1 MALSYSFH
9 ISNQG
14 HAVSTC
20 SKLNGVSKHNERKY
34 ESKDYDRS
42 KIDIIFSHTGKGL
55 YRDVQAV
62 YHEEFDEAVQ
72 KYNDLQKREDRKI
85 KDYLHHVSDS
95 KNNDVAVEIIIQLGD
110 AEYWKDKDMDFKMSM
125 KLYFED
131 QLERLKREMPDF
143 KIANAV
149 IHYDEKSPHM
159 HVVGVP
165 VAHGYK
171 RGLEVRCS
179 KTQIFTKNT
188 LSKLQ
193 DVMRVNPKLP
203 TKMIIVNRKDPVK
216 TKPKKKGRNFD
227 FTKSELDEYTRA
239 CQERKS
245 HLEELDQAILQK
257 EKEIAELGD
266 SARLKE
272 KDIALLNEKIEHL
285 RSDSR
290 KAERD
295 LENVKSRLETFNK
308 RADEAQ
314 EQLNQINEIQLPAV
328 RQELISAQ
336 ISTREAEERNT
347 ELKVENAL
355 LEDDNKALR
364 HEQGALEQD
373 IKDLQNCKADLQNE
387 VNRWQNSLDLLKGA
401 VSKILNSASEN
412 FKKIILLHTAAK
424 ISPENAVDL
433 IEKTRQLHSDK
444 IDQLET
450 DQTIKEKSK
459 AIIDEGAD
467 EVQEYV
473 RPRRRG
479 R

>member
-9 ISNQG
+9 VSNQG
-14 HAVSTC
+14 HAISSC

-34 ESKDYDRS
+34 KSKDYDRN
-42 KIDIIFSHTGKGL
+42 KIDIIFSQTGRGL
-55 YRDVQAV
+55 YKDVQAI
-62 YHEEFDEAVQ
+62 YHDEFDEAVQ
-72 KYNDLQKREDRKI
+72 KYNDKQTREDRKI
-85 KDYLHHVSDS
+85 KDYIHHVSDS

-110 AEYWKDKDMDFKMSM
+110 AEYWKDKDMDFKRSM

-179 KTQIFTKNT
+179 KTQIFTKKT
-188 LSKLQ
+188 LSRLQ
-193 DVMRVNPKLP
+193 DVMRINPKLP
-203 TKMIIVNRKDPVK
+203 TKMLIVNRKDPVE

-227 FTKSELDEYTRA
+227 FTKQELDEYTKEHL
-239 CQERKS
+239 EREK

-257 EKEIAELGD
+257 EKEIAELGN
-266 SARLKE
+266 SAQLKE
-272 KDIALLNEKIEHL
+272 KDIAVLDEKIEHL
-285 RSDSR
+285 KLDR
-290 KAERD
+290 KQKEKD
-295 LENVKSRLETFNK
+295 LEDVKSRLATFNK

-314 EQLNQINEIQLPAV
+314 EQLNQINEKLPAV

-336 ISTREAEERNT
+336 IGTQKAQEKNAK
-347 ELKVENAL
+347 LKSENVI

-373 IKDLQNCKADLQNE
+373 IKDLQENKTDLQNDIQK
-387 VNRWQNSLDLLKGA
+387 WQDSLDLLKRA
-401 VSKILNSASEN
+401 VAKILNSASEN
-412 FKKIILLHTAAK
+412 FKKIIVLHKAAK
-424 ISPENAVDL
+424 ISPEKAA
-433 IEKTRQLHSDK
+433 EFTEQTRQLHSEK
-444 IDQLET
+444 IDQLDA
-450 DQTIKEKSK
+450 DQTIKRESK
-459 AIIDEGAD
+459 KIIDEGAE
-467 EVQEYV
+467 EVQEYI

>member
-1 MALSYSFH
+1 MALSYSLH
-9 ISNQG
+9 VSNKG
-14 HAVSTC
+14 NAISTC

-34 ESKDYDRS
+34 ESKDYDRN

-62 YHEEFDEAVQ
+62 YHEEFDEALQ

-110 AEYWKDKDMDFKMSM
+110 AEYWKDKDMDFKRSM
-125 KLYFED
+125 KMYFED
-131 QLERLKREMPDF
+131 QLERLQREMPDF
-143 KIANAV
+143 KVANSV

-193 DVMRVNPKLP
+193 DVMRLNPKLP
-203 TKMIIVNRKDPVK
+203 TKMIIVNRKDPIK

-227 FTKSELDEYTRA
+227 FTKSELDEYTKE
-239 CQERKS
+239 CQEREAY
-245 HLEELDQAILQK
+245 LEELDQAISQK
-257 EKEIAELGD
+257 RQDLTELGS
-266 SARLKE
+266 SAQLKE
-272 KDIALLNEKIEHL
+272 KDIAVLDEKIEHL
-285 RSDSR
+285 RSDR
-290 KAERD
+290 KKAERD
-295 LENVKSRLETFNK
+295 LEDVKSKLATFNK

-314 EQLNQINEIQLPAV
+314 EQLKQINEKLPAV
-328 RQELISAQ
+328 RQDLITAQ
-336 ISTREAEERNT
+336 ISFKDVEERNA
-347 ELKVENAL
+347 ELKVEN
-355 LEDDNKALR
+355 DRFKDYNKALKQ
-364 HEQGALEQD
+364 E
-373 IKDLQNCKADLQNE
+373 IKDLQDNKSDLQND
-387 VNRWQNSLDLLKGA
+387 VQKWQDSLDLLKGA
-401 VSKILNSASEN
+401 VAKILNSASEN
-412 FKKIILLHTAAK
+412 FKKIILLHTK
-424 ISPENAVDL
+424 SQISSEKAVEFT
-433 IEKTRQLHSDK
+433 EKTRQLHSEK

-450 DQTIKEKSK
+450 DQTIKRESK
-459 AIIDEGAD
+459 KIIDDGAE
-467 EVQEYV
+467 EVHEYI

>member
-1 MALSYSFH
+1 MALSYSLH
-9 ISNQG
+9 VSNQG
-14 HAVSTC
+14 NAISTC
-20 SKLNGVSKHNERKY
+20 SKLNGVSKHNERRY

-42 KIDIIFSHTGKGL
+42 KIDIIYTHTGRGL
-55 YRDVQAV
+55 YKDVQAV
-62 YHEEFDEAVQ
+62 YHNEFDEALQ
-72 KYNDLQKREDRKI
+72 KYNDNQKREDRKI

-110 AEYWKDKDMDFKMSM
+110 AEYWKDKDMDFKRSM

-149 IHYDEKSPHM
+149 IHYEEKSPHM

-193 DVMRVNPKLP
+193 DVMRLNPKLP
-203 TKMIIVNRKDPVK
+203 IKMIIVNRKDPIE

-227 FTKSELDEYTRA
+227 FTKSELDEYTKER
-239 CQERKS
+239 QEREA
-245 HLEELDQAILQK
+245 HLEELDQAISQK
-257 EKEIAELGD
+257 KQELAGLGD

-272 KDIALLNEKIEHL
+272 KDIAVLDEKIEHL
-285 RSDSR
+285 RSDR
-290 KAERD
+290 KKAERD
-295 LENVKSRLETFNK
+295 LEDVKSKLATFNK

-314 EQLNQINEIQLPAV
+314 AQLKQINEKLPAM
-328 RQELISAQ
+328 RQELITAQ
-336 ISTREAEERNT
+336 ISAQKAQERNA
-347 ELKVENAL
+347 ELKSENDL

-373 IKDLQNCKADLQNE
+373 IETWQNRKADLQNE
-387 VNRWQNSLDLLKGA
+387 VNEWQNSLDLLKGA
-401 VSKILNSASEN
+401 VSKILNAASEN
-412 FKKIILLHTAAK
+412 FKKIIALHKAAK
-424 ISPENAVDL
+424 ISPEKAA
-433 IEKTRQLHSDK
+433 EFTEQTRQLHSEK
-444 IDQLET
+444 IDKLDT
-450 DQTIKEKSK
+450 NQTIKRESK
-459 AIIDEGAD
+459 KIIDDGAE
-467 EVQEYV
+467 EVQEYI

>member
-9 ISNQG
+9 VSNQG

-20 SKLNGVSKHNERKY
+20 SKLNGISKHNERRY

-42 KIDIIFSHTGKGL
+42 KIDIIYTHTGRGL
-55 YRDVQAV
+55 YKDVQAV
-62 YHEEFDEAVQ
+62 YQDQFDEAVQ

-110 AEYWKDKDMDFKMSM
+110 AEYWKDKDIDFKRSM

-203 TKMIIVNRKDPVK
+203 TKMIIVNRKDPVE

-227 FTKSELDEYTRA
+227 FTKQELDEYTK
-239 CQERKS
+239 ERLEREK
-245 HLEELDQAILQK
+245 HLEELDQAISQK
-257 EKEIAELGD
+257 KQDLAELGD
-266 SARLKE
+266 SAQLKE
-272 KDIALLNEKIEHL
+272 KDIALLNDKIEHL
-285 RSDSR
+285 KSEQKKD
-290 KAERD
+290 ERG
-295 LENVKSRLETFNK
+295 LEDVKSRLAMYEK
-308 RADEAQ
+308 KADEAQ
-314 EQLNQINEIQLPAV
+314 KQFKQINEKLPAV

-336 ISTREAEERNT
+336 ISTKKAQEENTKLKAENDRFEDYN
-347 ELKVENAL
+347 KV
-355 LEDDNKALR
+355 LR
-364 HEQGALEQD
+364 HEQTILQSD
-373 IKDLQNCKADLQNE
+373 IKILQTNKSDLQNDIQK
-387 VNRWQNSLDLLKGA
+387 WQNALDQLKGA
-401 VSKILNSASEN
+401 VAKILNSASEN
-412 FKKIILLHTAAK
+412 FKKIILLHKAAK
-424 ISPENAVDL
+424 ISPENAMEL
-433 IEKTRQLHSDK
+433 TEKTRQLHSEK
-444 IDQLET
+444 IDRLDT

-459 AIIDEGAD
+459 AIINEGAD
-467 EVQEYV
+467 EVQEYI

>member
-20 SKLNGVSKHNERKY
+20 SKLNGISKHNERKY

-62 YHEEFDEAVQ
+62 YHEEFDEALQ

-110 AEYWKDKDMDFKMSM
+110 AEYWKDKDMDFKRSM
-125 KLYFED
+125 KMYFED
-131 QLERLKREMPDF
+131 QLERLQREMPDF
-143 KIANAV
+143 KVANAV

-159 HVVGVP
+159 HIVGVP

-179 KTQIFTKNT
+179 KTQIFTKKT
-188 LSKLQ
+188 LSRLQ
-193 DVMRVNPKLP
+193 DVMRLNSKLP
-203 TKMIIVNRKDPVK
+203 TKMLIVNRKDPVK

-272 KDIALLNEKIEHL
+272 KDIAVLNEKIEHL
-285 RSDSR
+285 KSEQKKDE
-290 KAERD
+290 KG
-295 LENVKSRLETFNK
+295 LEEVQSRLSMYEK
-308 RADEAQ
+308 KADEAQ
-314 EQLNQINEIQLPAV
+314 EQLKQINDIQLPAV

-336 ISTREAEERNT
+336 ISAQKAQEENT
-347 ELKVENAL
+347 KLKEENDSL
-355 LEDDNKALR
+355 KDDNKALQQE
-364 HEQGALEQD
+364 HESLQQN
-373 IKDLQNCKADLQNE
+373 INDLQNRKEDLQNDIQK
-387 VNRWQNSLDLLKGA
+387 WQNSLDLLKGA

-412 FKKIILLHTAAK
+412 FKKIILLHTK
-424 ISPENAVDL
+424 SQISSEKAVEFT
-433 IEKTRQLHSDK
+433 EKTRQLHSEK
-444 IDQLET
+444 IDKLDT
-450 DQTIKEKSK
+450 NQTIKRESK
-459 AIIDEGAD
+459 KIIDDGAE
-467 EVQEYV
+467 EVQEYI

>member
-9 ISNQG
+9 VSNKG
-14 HAVSTC
+14 HAISTC

-42 KIDIIFSHTGKGL
+42 KIDIIFTRTGRGL
-55 YRDVQAV
+55 YKDVQAV
-62 YHEEFDEAVQ
+62 YHDQFDEAVQ

-272 KDIALLNEKIEHL
+272 KDIAFLDEKIEHL
-285 RSDSR
+285 RSEQKKD
-290 KAERD
+290 ERG
-295 LENVKSRLETFNK
+295 LEEVQSRLSMYEK
-308 RADEAQ
+308 KADEAQ
-314 EQLNQINEIQLPAV
+314 EQLKQINEKLPAV

-336 ISTREAEERNT
+336 ISAQKAQEENT
-347 ELKVENAL
+347 KLKEENDSL
-355 LEDDNKALR
+355 KDDNKALR
-364 HEQGALEQD
+364 QEQKLLQQD
-373 IKDLQNCKADLQNE
+373 IKDLQSNKTDLQNDIQK
-387 VNRWQNSLDLLKGA
+387 WQNALDQLKGA
-401 VSKILNSASEN
+401 VAKILNSASEN

-433 IEKTRQLHSDK
+433 TEKTRQLHSEK
-444 IDQLET
+444 IDQLDT

-459 AIIDEGAD
+459 SIINEGAD

>member
-9 ISNQG
+9 VSNQG

-20 SKLNGVSKHNERKY
+20 SKLNGISKHNERRY

-42 KIDIIFSHTGKGL
+42 KIDIIYTHTGRGL
-55 YRDVQAV
+55 YKDVQAV
-62 YHEEFDEAVQ
+62 YQDQFDEAVQ

-110 AEYWKDKDMDFKMSM
+110 AEYWKDKDIDFKRSM

-143 KIANAV
+143 KVANAV

-165 VAHGYK
+165 VARGYK

-179 KTQIFTKNT
+179 KTKIFTKNT

-193 DVMRVNPKLP
+193 DVMRLNPKLP
-203 TKMIIVNRKDPVK
+203 TKMIIVNRKDPIK

-227 FTKSELDEYTRA
+227 FTKSELDEYTKE
-239 CQERKS
+239 CQEREA
-245 HLEELDQAILQK
+245 HLEELDQAISQK
-257 EKEIAELGD
+257 RQDLTELGS
-266 SARLKE
+266 SAQLKE
-272 KDIALLNEKIEHL
+272 KDIAVLDATIEHL
-285 RSDSR
+285 RSDR
-290 KAERD
+290 KKAERD
-295 LENVKSRLETFNK
+295 LEDVKSKLAIFNK

-314 EQLNQINEIQLPAV
+314 EQLKQINEKLPAM
-328 RQELISAQ
+328 RQELITAQ
-336 ISTREAEERNT
+336 ISAQKAQERNA
-347 ELKVENAL
+347 ELKSENDL

-373 IKDLQNCKADLQNE
+373 IETWQNRKADLQNE
-387 VNRWQNSLDLLKGA
+387 VNEWQNSLDLLKGA
-401 VSKILNSASEN
+401 VSKILNAASEN
-412 FKKIILLHTAAK
+412 FKKIIALHKAAK
-424 ISPENAVDL
+424 ISPENAVEL
-433 IEKTRQLHSDK
+433 TEKTRKLHNEK
-444 IDQLET
+444 IDQLKA

-459 AIIDEGAD
+459 SIIDEGAK
-467 EVQEYV
+467 EVQEYI

>member
-1 MALSYSFH
+1 M
-9 ISNQG
+9 
-14 HAVSTC
+14 
-20 SKLNGVSKHNERKY
+20 
-34 ESKDYDRS
+34 
-42 KIDIIFSHTGKGL
+42 
-55 YRDVQAV
+55 
-62 YHEEFDEAVQ
+62 Q

-85 KDYLHHVSDS
+85 NDYLHHVSDS
-95 KNNDVAVEIIIQLGD
+95 KNNDVAVEVIIQLGD
-110 AEYWKDKDMDFKMSM
+110 AEYWKDKDMDFKKSM

-179 KTQIFTKNT
+179 KTQIFTKKT

-193 DVMRVNPKLP
+193 DVMRINPKLP
-203 TKMIIVNRKDPVK
+203 TKMLIINRKDPIE

-227 FTKSELDEYTRA
+227 FTKSELDEYTKE
-239 CQERKS
+239 CQEREA

-257 EKEIAELGD
+257 EKEIAELGS

-285 RSDSR
+285 RSDSK

-308 RADEAQ
+308 RTDEAQ

-373 IKDLQNCKADLQNE
+373 IKDLQNRKADLQND
-387 VNRWQNSLDLLKGA
+387 VQKWQNSLDQLKGA
-401 VSKILNSASEN
+401 VAKILNSASEN
-412 FKKIILLHTAAK
+412 FKKIILLHTK
-424 ISPENAVDL
+424 SQISSEKAVEFT
-433 IEKTRQLHSDK
+433 EKTRQLHKDK
-444 IDQLET
+444 IDQLKLQ
-450 DQTIKEKSK
+450 DTIKEKSK
-459 AIIDEGAD
+459 SIIDKGAD

>member
-20 SKLNGVSKHNERKY
+20 SKLNGVSKHNERRY

-42 KIDIIFSHTGKGL
+42 EIDIIYTHTGRGL
-55 YRDVQAV
+55 YKDVQAV
-62 YHEEFDEAVQ
+62 YHDEFDEALQ
-72 KYNDLQKREDRKI
+72 KYNDKQTRDDRKI
-85 KDYLHHVSDS
+85 NDYLHHVSDS

-110 AEYWKDKDMDFKMSM
+110 AEYWKDKDMDFKRSM
-125 KLYFED
+125 KMYFED
-131 QLERLKREMPDF
+131 QLERLQREMPDF
-143 KIANAV
+143 KVANAV

-193 DVMRVNPKLP
+193 DVMRLNPKIP
-203 TKMIIVNRKDPVK
+203 TKMIIVNRKDPIK

-227 FTKSELDEYTRA
+227 FTKQELDEYTKEHL
-239 CQERKS
+239 EREK

-257 EKEIAELGD
+257 EKEIAELGN
-266 SARLKE
+266 SAQLKE
-272 KDIALLNEKIEHL
+272 KDIAVLDEKIEHL
-285 RSDSR
+285 RSDR
-290 KAERD
+290 KKAERD
-295 LENVKSRLETFNK
+295 LEDVKSRLAVYEK
-308 RADEAQ
+308 RADGAQ
-314 EQLNQINEIQLPAV
+314 EQLKQINDIQLPAV

-336 ISTREAEERNT
+336 ISAQKAQESNA
-347 ELKVENAL
+347 ELKAVNDCL
-355 LEDDNKALR
+355 KDDNKAIR
-364 HEQGALEQD
+364 QD
-373 IKDLQNCKADLQNE
+373 IKDLQNRKADLQNDMQK
-387 VNRWQNSLDLLKGA
+387 WQDSLDLLKGA

-412 FKKIILLHTAAK
+412 FKKIIVLHKAAK
-424 ISPENAVDL
+424 ISSEKAAEFT
-433 IEKTRQLHSDK
+433 EKTRQLHDEK
-444 IDQLET
+444 IDQLKA
-450 DQTIKEKSK
+450 DQTIKERSK
-459 AIIDEGAD
+459 AIIDEGAE
-467 EVQEYV
+467 EVQEYI

>member
-1 MALSYSFH
+1 MALSYSLH
-9 ISNQG
+9 VSNKG
-14 HAVSTC
+14 NAISTC

-34 ESKDYDRS
+34 ESKDYDRN

-62 YHEEFDEAVQ
+62 YHEEFDEALQ

-110 AEYWKDKDMDFKMSM
+110 AEYWKDKDMDFKRSM
-125 KLYFED
+125 KMYFED
-131 QLERLKREMPDF
+131 QLERLQREMPDF
-143 KIANAV
+143 KVANSV

-193 DVMRVNPKLP
+193 DVMRLNPKLP
-203 TKMIIVNRKDPVK
+203 TKMIIVNRKDPIK

-227 FTKSELDEYTRA
+227 FTKSELDEYTKE
-239 CQERKS
+239 CQEREA
-245 HLEELDQAILQK
+245 HLEELDQAISQK
-257 EKEIAELGD
+257 RQDLTELGS
-266 SARLKE
+266 SAQLKE
-272 KDIALLNEKIEHL
+272 KDIAVLDEKIEHL
-285 RSDSR
+285 KLDR
-290 KAERD
+290 KQKEKD
-295 LENVKSRLETFNK
+295 LEDVKSRLATFNK

-314 EQLNQINEIQLPAV
+314 EQLNQINEKLPAV

-336 ISTREAEERNT
+336 ISTQKAQEKNAK
-347 ELKVENAL
+347 LKSENVI

-373 IKDLQNCKADLQNE
+373 IKDLQENKTDLQNDIQK
-387 VNRWQNSLDLLKGA
+387 WQDSLDLLKRA
-401 VSKILNSASEN
+401 VAKILNSASEN
-412 FKKIILLHTAAK
+412 FKKIIVLHKAAK
-424 ISPENAVDL
+424 ISPEKAA
-433 IEKTRQLHSDK
+433 EFTEQTRQLHSEK
-444 IDQLET
+444 IDQLDA
-450 DQTIKEKSK
+450 DQTIKRESK
-459 AIIDEGAD
+459 KIIDEGAE
-467 EVQEYV
+467 EVQEYI

>member
-1 MALSYSFH
+1 MALSYSLH
-9 ISNQG
+9 VSNQG
-14 HAVSTC
+14 NAISTC
-20 SKLNGVSKHNERKY
+20 SKLNGVSKHNERRY

-42 KIDIIFSHTGKGL
+42 KIDIIYTHTGRGL
-55 YRDVQAV
+55 YKDVQAV
-62 YHEEFDEAVQ
+62 YHNEFDEALQ
-72 KYNDLQKREDRKI
+72 KYNDNQKREDRKI

-110 AEYWKDKDMDFKMSM
+110 AEYWKDKDMDFKRSM

-149 IHYDEKSPHM
+149 IHYEEKSPHM

-193 DVMRVNPKLP
+193 DVMRLNPKLP
-203 TKMIIVNRKDPVK
+203 TKMIIVNRKDPIE

-227 FTKSELDEYTRA
+227 FTKSELDEYTKER
-239 CQERKS
+239 QEREA
-245 HLEELDQAILQK
+245 HLEELDQAISQK
-257 EKEIAELGD
+257 KQELAGLGD

-272 KDIALLNEKIEHL
+272 KDIAVLDEKIEHL
-285 RSDSR
+285 RSDR
-290 KAERD
+290 KKAERD
-295 LENVKSRLETFNK
+295 LEDVKSKLATFNK

-314 EQLNQINEIQLPAV
+314 AQLKQINEKLPAM
-328 RQELISAQ
+328 RQELITAQ
-336 ISTREAEERNT
+336 ISAQKAQERNA
-347 ELKVENAL
+347 ELKSENDL

-373 IKDLQNCKADLQNE
+373 IETWQNRKADLQNE
-387 VNRWQNSLDLLKGA
+387 VNEWQNSLDLLKGA
-401 VSKILNSASEN
+401 VSKILNAASEN
-412 FKKIILLHTAAK
+412 FKKIIALHKAAK
-424 ISPENAVDL
+424 ISPEKAA
-433 IEKTRQLHSDK
+433 EFTEQTRQLHSEK
-444 IDQLET
+444 IDKLDT
-450 DQTIKEKSK
+450 NQTIKRESK
-459 AIIDEGAD
+459 KIIDDGAE
-467 EVQEYV
+467 EVQEYI

>member
-9 ISNQG
+9 VSNQG

-20 SKLNGVSKHNERKY
+20 SKLNGISKHNERRY

-42 KIDIIFSHTGKGL
+42 KIDIIYTHTGRGL
-55 YRDVQAV
+55 YKDVQAV
-62 YHEEFDEAVQ
+62 YHDEFDEALQ
-72 KYNDLQKREDRKI
+72 KYNDKQKRDDRKI

-110 AEYWKDKDMDFKMSM
+110 AEYWKDKDMDFKRSM
-125 KLYFED
+125 RIYFDD
-131 QLERLKREMPDF
+131 QLERLQREMPDF

-171 RGLEVRCS
+171 RGLEIRCS

-188 LSKLQ
+188 LSRLQ
-193 DVMRVNPKLP
+193 DVMRLNPKLP
-203 TKMIIVNRKDPVK
+203 TKMLIVNRKDPVT

-227 FTKSELDEYTRA
+227 FTKQEFDEYTK
-239 CQERKS
+239 ERKKRES

-266 SARLKE
+266 SAQLKE
-272 KDIALLNEKIEHL
+272 KDIAFLDEKIEHL
-285 RSDSR
+285 KSEQKKD
-290 KAERD
+290 ERD
-295 LENVKSRLETFNK
+295 LEEVQSRLALYEK
-308 RADEAQ
+308 KADEAK
-314 EQLNQINEIQLPAV
+314 EQLNQVNETLPAV

-336 ISTREAEERNT
+336 ISAKKAEEMNA
-347 ELKVENAL
+347 ELKVENAI

-364 HEQGALEQD
+364 HEQESLQQE
-373 IKDLQNCKADLQNE
+373 IKDLQDNKSNLQNE
-387 VNRWQNSLDLLKGA
+387 VNEWQNSLDMLKGA
-401 VSKILNSASEN
+401 VAKILNSASEN
-412 FKKIILLHTAAK
+412 FKKIILLHTK
-424 ISPENAVDL
+424 SQISSEKAVEFT
-433 IEKTRQLHSDK
+433 EKTRQLHSEK
-444 IDQLET
+444 IDQLDT
-450 DQTIKEKSK
+450 NQTIKEKSK
-459 AIIDEGAD
+459 AIINEGAE
-467 EVQEYV
+467 EVQEYI